1 MNIDEVVLQFNRELD
16 RRLGLGPQ
24 HMAGVVSTDPAYQQA
39 VETADLLAG
48 MNLDRNA
55 EPRSGLADRWKRQT
69 RKLDARVRAKPVLNP
84 RCIWIAAIAIML
96 ILLGL
101 FHQPVFAAVERFFGY
116 IYVPDMGF
124 VPIGSTL
131 VLQQPIL
138 QEHDGASLTITQ
150 AVSTAEKTT
159 VMLEFSGVATPG
171 DGASLETGTGSTLV
185 VAFWE
190 YVPNTKGSHGLKLNF
205 PPLPAG
211 TTQTTLVLPAGW
223 HLPMNWIPA
232 DQSSLTDVQ
241 AVPYPLQATGTA
253 SSSVLC
259 AEKNG
264 LKVCVK
270 AAVAEP
276 DDTSVL
282 VESMPTNPA
291 LRPNW
296 LLGFVW
302 RIDADRITLQDEQG
316 NIYPID
322 NRIPPSEGL
331 LHFPPIVKAGRLTLT
346 IPALPADVDIPDQ
359 SITVDLGE
367 DPQPNTTVPV
377 DATIQILGSSV
388 HFSQGT
394 LEGSAPGS
402 LRLLLNADEP
412 IQAVD
417 GITPFSVEIGRPD
430 KIDDLYGSGS
440 FDGSQD
446 IHIELMQGGQKVTGK
461 LFIPVVSAT
470 VLVNGPFE
478 FTFNL
483 ADLPAQPPTPIAAN
497 PDTFQPAASST
508 PVSMDGYSYSE
519 AAFQSGDLLYVIWNG
534 DQSDLYRY
542 HPGSGT
548 APEHFMTLPGNVSS
562 LSLHQDLLGLDY
574 LAGTYDA
581 NTNSTTPAL
590 YTLRFSDPAP
600 RPLQLSTQGS
610 IFWPTWSADGRF
622 VAFGIQLPNPGE
634 YTSRIGWVDLGCRD
648 AGKCAVNLLDAPLE
662 YQLNAPQFSPRGDWL
677 AINGVD
683 LTYGAGEIYLLQL
696 DQNGNAGPL
705 QNVTNTGQVYDD
717 SVHWIDGN
725 RLVWKCIPTTGDL
738 RYGICSQG
746 ITSSQK
752 SPVILYEPNDNFFFG
767 FSNSGNYFWT
777 NMIDRTVA
785 HGNLLHLHNLAG
797 EDHFLIEAPIIA
809 IDAGRSVFSTDE
821 RWLAYATSESV
832 DALADKLHIASTLT
846 GEDQIV
852 YTGSP
857 ALGWVGWVP

>member
-1 MNIDEVVLQFNRELD
+1 MNIDEVAFQFNQQLD
-16 RRLGLGPQ
+16 RLLGIGPR
-24 HMAGVVSTDPAYQQA
+24 HMASAASNDPGFRQA
-39 VETADLLAG
+39 MATAQLLIG
-48 MNLDRNA
+48 LNLEA
-55 EPRSGLADRWKRQT
+55 EASPSPTLVHRWKLQT
-69 RKLDARVRAKPVLNP
+69 RKSTSPGRARSAFKPGFA
-84 RCIWIAAIAIML
+84 WIAALVIGL
-96 ILLGL
+96 ILLAL
-101 FHQPVFAAVERFFGY
+101 FHQPVFAAVERLFGY

-124 VPIGSTL
+124 LPIRSTL
-131 VLQQPIL
+131 VLQQPVL
-138 QEHDGASLTITQ
+138 QEHDGVSLTITH
-150 AVSTAEKTT
+150 AVATTEQTT
-159 VMLEFSGVATPG
+159 VIMEFSDIASPG
-171 DGASLETGTGSTLV
+171 DGASLETSAGAMVPVT
-185 VAFWE
+185 FWE
-190 YVPNTKGSHGLKLNF
+190 YIPNMKGSHGLKLNF
-205 PPLPAG
+205 PPLPSD
-211 TTQTTLVLPAGW
+211 TTKTTLVLPAGW
-223 HLPMNWIPA
+223 HIPMIWIPA
-232 DQSSLTDVQ
+232 SQSAQTDVQ
-241 AVPYPLQATGTA
+241 AIPYVSEATGTA
-253 SSSVLC
+253 APSKLC
-259 AEKNG
+259 VEKNG
-264 LKVCVK
+264 LNLCLK

-282 VESMPTNPA
+282 VESTPSNPA

-296 LLGFVW
+296 QLGFVW
-302 RIDADRITLQDEQG
+302 RIDADRITLRDERG

-322 NRIPPSEGL
+322 SRVPPSEGL
-331 LHFPPIVKAGRLTLT
+331 LHFPPIVGANRLTLT
-346 IPALPADVDIPDQ
+346 IPALPSDVDIPDQ

-367 DPQPNTTVPV
+367 DPQPNTTIPV

-412 IQAVD
+412 IQAAD

-446 IHIELMQGGQKVTGK
+446 IHIELMQGGRKVTGK
-461 LFIPVVSAT
+461 LTIPVVSAT

-483 ADLPAQPPTPIAAN
+483 ADLPAQTPTPIAAN

-508 PVSMDGYSYSE
+508 PVSMEDYSYSG
-519 AAFQSGDLLYVIWNG
+519 ATLQSGDLLYVIWNG

-548 APEHFMTLPGNVSS
+548 ASEHFMTLPGNVSS
-562 LSLHQDLLGLDY
+562 LSLHQDLSGLDY
-574 LAGTYDA
+574 LSGIYDP

-600 RPLQLSTQGS
+600 RPLQLSKQGS
-610 IFWPTWSADGRF
+610 IFWPTWSADGHF
-622 VAFGIQLPNPGE
+622 VAFGIQLPDPGE

-648 AGKCAVNLLDAPLE
+648 AGKCAVNILDAPLE
-662 YQLNAPQFSPRGDWL
+662 YQLNAPQFSPQGDWL

-696 DQNGNAGPL
+696 DQNGNAGHL
-705 QNVTNTGQVYDD
+705 QNVTNTGQAYDD
-717 SVHWIDGN
+717 NVHWINGN

-746 ITSSQK
+746 ITSGQN

-785 HGNLLHLHNLAG
+785 HGNLLHLHDLKG
-797 EDHFLIEAPIIA
+797 GDRLLIEAPIIA

-832 DALADKLHIASTLT
+832 DALADKLYIASTST
-846 GEDQIV
+846 GDDQV
-852 YTGSP
+852 VFTGSP